1 MSDDTITIDTKDF
14 DFSYDN
20 LSISSSSLDSSMWNT
35 TIPSI
40 TSAQISQMSSTSSP
54 YMTVGTSGAYITTSN
69 NTNWLPSW
77 GSIGSTGS
85 TGIYS
90 TTGSGTLQVQGDAEF
105 DGNVKIKGRDI
116 TKLFEKIEDRLAILS
131 EPDPK
136 KLEKFAALKKAYDNY
151 KLLEKL
157 IGDDYKD
164 DDKSV

>member
-1 MSDDTITIDTKDF
+1 MNDDIITIDTTDF
-14 DFSYDN
+14 DTNVDN
-20 LSISSSSLDSSMWNT
+20 LSISSLDSMWNT

-40 TSAQISQMSSTSSP
+40 TSAQLSSTSSH
-54 YMTVGTSGAYITTSN
+54 YMTVGTSGAYITTN

-77 GSIGSTGS
+77 GSIGSIGS
-85 TGIYS
+85 AGTYS
-90 TTGSGTLQVQGDAEF
+90 TSGSGTLQVQGDAEF
-105 DGNVKIKGRDI
+105 DGNVKIRGRDI